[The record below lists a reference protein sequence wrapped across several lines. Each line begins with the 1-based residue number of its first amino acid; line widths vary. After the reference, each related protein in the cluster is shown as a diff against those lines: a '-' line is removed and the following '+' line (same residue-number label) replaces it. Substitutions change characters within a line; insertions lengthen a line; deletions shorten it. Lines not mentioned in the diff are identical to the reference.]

1 VPATCPPL
9 RRHRMKKGTIYLD
22 LFSSV
27 TESVIIKIMNL
38 DLKRLKPEN
47 ALSKLIEI
55 KKKISS

>member
-1 VPATCPPL
+1 
-9 RRHRMKKGTIYLD
+9 MKKGAIQLD

-27 TESVIIKIMNL
+27 TESVITEIMNL

-47 ALSKLIEI
+47 ALSKIIEI

>member
-1 VPATCPPL
+1 
-9 RRHRMKKGTIYLD
+9 MKKGTIYLD